1 VAQTVDASQR
11 AKPLREV
18 IRDTVRN
25 RIFEGQYTPGSRL
38 VERDLAAEFNV
49 SRLPV
54 REALRMLQQEGLV
67 TEPATRGSVVASLD
81 ADQVEDLFS
90 VRIALEVLA
99 CRLAAQRATPED
111 IGRLSGLV
119 DRSKEALAR
128 GSLAETHALNSEFHD
143 EVTRIADNDFLRTA
157 LEPLQGRMHWLFRHV
172 RDLPELV
179 EEHELLLTAI
189 ASGDP
194 DRAAAQ
200 SAHHIEKYREQ
211 YPDTV

>member
-1 VAQTVDASQR
+1 MAQTVDASQR

-81 ADQVEDLFS
+81 ADQVDDLFS

-111 IGRLSGLV
+111 IGRLTGLV